1 MGEHGDEG
9 AMYVKNFYVIRLGNA
24 VALDSCGDFSA
35 VWRFAFKKVQKT
47 LSAKAIMMA
56 CWVWQ
61 DVQFAAWHFFV
72 NRFAGSAATPR
83 PLRYY
88 CYRFARINVNTPS
101 FAPGCFFNGPKVKI
115 GKGSF
120 VNFRCF
126 FDSRVAEIEIGSGC
140 EIGMEVLFCGTTHE
154 IGPRSHR
161 CGVVVGKPVVVGDG
175 CWIGARATILPGVT
189 IGEGCIIAAGAVV
202 ASDCLKNGLY
212 AGVPARRIKDLP
224 E

>member
-1 MGEHGDEG
+1 M
-9 AMYVKNFYVIRLGNA
+9 AN
-24 VALDSCGDFSA
+24 
-35 VWRFAFKKVQKT
+35 KT
-47 LSAKAIMMA
+47 PLSLAKIKLMSG
-56 CWVWQ
+56 WVWL
-61 DVQFAAWHFFV
+61 DIKFAAWHFFV
-72 NRFAGSAATPR
+72 NRFAASTAMPR

-88 CYRFARINVNTPS
+88 CYRLAKINVETPS
-101 FAPGCFFNGPKVKI
+101 IAPGLFFTGLKVKI

-126 FDSRVAEIEIGSGC
+126 FDSRVAAIEIGNDC

-161 CGVVVGKPVVVGDG
+161 CGVIVGKPVVVGNG

-189 IGEGCIIAAGAVV
+189 IEEGCVIAAGAVV
-202 ASDCLKNGLY
+202 ASNCLKNGLY
-212 AGVPARRIKDLP
+212 AGVPARRIKDLQ

>member
-1 MGEHGDEG
+1 MSE
-9 AMYVKNFYVIRLGNA
+9 KPSRL
-24 VALDSCGDFSA
+24 VA
-35 VWRFAFKKVQKT
+35 KIT
-47 LSAKAIMMA
+47 LMSGWI
-56 CWVWQ
+56 WQ
-61 DVQFAAWHFFV
+61 DVQFAVWHFFV
-72 NRFAGSAATPR
+72 NRFAASTATPR

-88 CYRFARINVNTPS
+88 CYRLAKIHINTPS
-101 FAPGCFFNGPKVKI
+101 IAPGIFFTGPKVRI

-126 FDSRVAEIEIGSGC
+126 FDSRMAAIEIGEEC
-140 EIGMEVLFCGTTHE
+140 EIGMEVLFCGTTHQT
-154 IGPRSHR
+154 GSRRHR

-189 IGEGCIIAAGAVV
+189 IGEGCIIGAGAVV
-202 ASDCLKNGLY
+202 ASDCQKNGLY